1 MTSFRYNLKIINQ
14 KSLNFKNLKFG
25 IPVKFDIAVFQSNEN
40 ISNVSTKVEIGSN
53 YENPKYCFG
62 SKFEAYMGSTGS
74 HGTNRNP
81 QNKNKCFEAFN
92 VVVCEG
98 IYKGIELPC
107 FHRFESDQ

>member
-25 IPVKFDIAVFQSNEN
+25 IPVKFDIALFQSNEN

-53 YENPKYCFG
+53 YENPKYHFG
-62 SKFEAYMGSTGS
+62 SKFEAYMGK
-74 HGTNRNP
+74 NP

-107 FHRFESDQ
+107 FYRFESDH